1 MNAVSG
7 DCPCSEVCFEV
18 CFTEN
23 TGINLFHYQMFRT
36 QGGAFL
42 LALAD
47 ADWFNV
53 SNDLPSF
60 GTMTHWSIHQ
70 TST

>member
-1 MNAVSG
+1 
-7 DCPCSEVCFEV
+7 
-18 CFTEN
+18 
-23 TGINLFHYQMFRT
+23 MFRT

-53 SNDLPSF
+53 SNDVPSF

>member
-18 CFTEN
+18 CLTEN
-23 TGINLFHYQMFRT
+23 TGINLCNYQMCRT

-42 LALAD
+42 LALAN

-53 SNDLPSF
+53 TNDEPSL

>member
-23 TGINLFHYQMFRT
+23 TGINLCNYQMCRT

-42 LALAD
+42 LALAN

-53 SNDLPSF
+53 TNDKPSL
-60 GTMTHWSIHQ
+60 GSMTH
-70 TST
+70 